1 MALNY
6 NEKTKKDVVLLA
18 AFFGIVTFFITQ
30 FVGDFLGMLFYS
42 AKLFW
47 EVKIEVVQF
56 GVFAAV
62 AVFVISGWK
71 MLLDLKK
78 VHRKDS

>member
-1 MALNY
+1 MDLNY
-6 NEKTKKDVVLLA
+6 NGKTRKDVILLA
-18 AFFGIVTFFITQ
+18 AFFGNVVFFLTQ

>member
-1 MALNY
+1 MELNY
-6 NEKTKKDVVLLA
+6 NGKTRKDVILLA
-18 AFFGIVTFFITQ
+18 AFFGIVVFFLTQ
-30 FVGDFLGMLFYS
+30 FVGDFIGMLFYS

>member
-6 NEKTKKDVVLLA
+6 NGKTKKDVVLLA
-18 AFFGIVTFFITQ
+18 AFFGIVVFFLTQ
-30 FVGDFLGMLFYS
+30 FVGDGLGMLFYS

-47 EVKIEVVQF
+47 EVKIQVVQF

>member
-6 NEKTKKDVVLLA
+6 NGKTKKDVVLLA
-18 AFFGIVTFFITQ
+18 AFFGIVVFFLTQ
-30 FVGDFLGMLFYS
+30 FVGDGLGMLFYS

-47 EVKIEVVQF
+47 EVKIQVVQV

-62 AVFVISGWK
+62 AVFVISCWK
-71 MLLDLKK
+71 MLLDFKK
-78 VHRKDS
+78 AHRKNS